1 MKVVI
6 HAGHNPDGKIACGAV
21 GILKESTVNRMIVDH
36 LGKILREYG
45 AEVHD
50 VTVNDGKNQ
59 KEILNRLAAETNRIN
74 PDLSVSVHC
83 NSHFSESASG
93 TEVYYYRGDEYGRK
107 LANRI
112 SAGVSGRMGIRDRG
126 SIPNTGL
133 AVLTKIK
140 AHAILIETF
149 FVSSPKDCGAFERV
163 GEENIAREIALAIM
177 EINSPESSDDP
188 EPEDEVTTPNPEI
201 TYQVIC
207 GSFKDPYNAIR
218 ESERM
223 DAKNID
229 CWIKN
234 DGGVYR
240 LVCGVFKHRENAE
253 ILCNTFR
260 ASGFSDAWIREVKS

>member
-21 GILKESTVNRMIVDH
+21 GILKESTVNRMIIDH

-59 KEILNRLAAETNRIN
+59 KEILNRLANETNRIN

-133 AVLTKIK
+133 AMLTKIK
-140 AHAILIETF
+140 AHAILVETF
-149 FVSSPKDCGAFERV
+149 FVSSSKDCGAFERV
-163 GEENIAREIALAIM
+163 GGENIAREIALAIM
-177 EINSPESSDDP
+177 EINNPESSEDQEP
-188 EPEDEVTTPNPEI
+188 EPPKADV

-207 GSFKDPYNAIR
+207 GSFKNRENAIR
-218 ESERM
+218 EVVRLEEE
-223 DAKNID
+223 KNIASFL
-229 CWIKN
+229 KP
-234 DGGVYR
+234 DGGMYR
-240 LVCGVFKHRENAE
+240 IVCGVFSYRENAVRMCDRLKN
-253 ILCNTFR
+253 I
-260 ASGFSDAWIREVKS
+260 GFSDAWIREVKS